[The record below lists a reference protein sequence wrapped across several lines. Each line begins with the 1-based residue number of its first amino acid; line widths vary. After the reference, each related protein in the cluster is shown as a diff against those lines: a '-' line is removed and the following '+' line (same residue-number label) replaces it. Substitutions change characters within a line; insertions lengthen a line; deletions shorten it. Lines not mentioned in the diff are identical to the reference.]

1 MAIVKELASQD
12 KSPTEHNEELC
23 STTNMKEVFL
33 KCSEEV
39 NTTLLGENG
48 SSVVDLEMKIES
60 CSKVFEEDEKTN
72 TKHCQKRKKSSKK
85 DSKPIKKLPPLRTPR
100 TEVVERKSALLEAVR
115 LCLI

>member
-1 MAIVKELASQD
+1 MAIVKESVSQD
-12 KSPTEHNEELC
+12 KSLTEYNKELC
-23 STTNMKEVFL
+23 STSDTKEVFL
-33 KCSEEV
+33 ECSKEV
-39 NTTLLGENG
+39 NTTSLGENG
-48 SSVVDLEMKIES
+48 SNVDLKMKIES

-72 TKHCQKRKKSSKK
+72 AKHCQKRKKSSKK